1 MMIAKVTSQWPA
13 IVEFNVFEVI
23 GHDRKYKETAA
34 GGEEDGDDKCNAFVL
49 EKLFKNVHSVSAHM
63 LQLLQ
68 FLTHHDT
75 NQLPVFPIPEFCR
88 NRSADDYQDD
98 GE

>member
-49 EKLFKNVHSVSAHM
+49 GFFKNNSFSYCAHVQ
-63 LQLLQ
+63 LLLQ
-68 FLTHHDT
+68 F
-75 NQLPVFPIPEFCR
+75 
-88 NRSADDYQDD
+88 
-98 GE
+98 